1 MTKPFIAA
9 ACLAACALSSAHAT
23 VVQQA
28 YSGHI
33 TGVASA
39 SGTAKVG
46 DLPLQ
51 VGATITGALVYD
63 NALLGSPASLLSP
76 FGTTLTYTGNPVNNH
91 ITLSVDG
98 QAIVAAPDSWLGACN
113 GVLLTLDTCATPVV
127 MYRRTGTG
135 LLGQPTEIL
144 SLTYAPTPNSPFFT
158 LGGNTSV
165 RVASVT
171 MDFFYP
177 QALPDDGLPAQI
189 NFDALSF
196 AQIQLN
202 LSDGAGVFV
211 KVMAINAPVPE
222 AHALALM
229 SLGLVGVAAVVRAQR
244 RSKASATA

>member
-1 MTKPFIAA
+1 MTKQLIAA

-28 YSGHI
+28 YSGYI

-46 DLPLQ
+46 DLSLQ
-51 VGATITGALVYD
+51 TGATITGTLVYD
-63 NALLGSPASLLSP
+63 NALQGSPASPLSP
-76 FGTTLTYTGNPVNNH
+76 LGSALTYTGNPVNNH
-91 ITLSVDG
+91 ITLSVNG
-98 QAIVAAPDSWLGACN
+98 QAIVAAPDAGPGACN
-113 GVLLTLDTCATPVV
+113 GVLLTLDTCAMPVV

-135 LLGQPTEIL
+135 LLGQPTETL
-144 SLTYAPTPNSPFFT
+144 SLTYAPTYNSPFFT
-158 LGGNTSV
+158 LGGNTPV

-177 QALPDDGLPAQI
+177 QALPGDGLPAQI
-189 NFDALSF
+189 DFDTLSF
-196 AQIQLN
+196 AQMQLN

-222 AHALALM
+222 AGTLGTMA
-229 SLGLVGVAAVVRAQR
+229 LGLLGVAGAVAAR
-244 RSKASATA
+244 RRLNA